1 MYSESHTNYLYSS
14 IYYIEIIW
22 VLYFQLNSEL
32 RLQYCKKKKI
42 VTLIQYFLAYQ
53 IEIHK
58 FKLQIY
64 GEQSSNTIQTFLKV
78 TISFTCEICN
88 SELLY
93 IEISYEYGK
102 VDMPWSS
109 KLYSQ
114 AKDSKLYHLL
124 KGLPFLDHKAQHIK
138 KAGNNSSSLLQLK
151 KVACSLELGIKPHI
165 IPW

>member
-102 VDMPWSS
+102 VDMP
-109 KLYSQ
+109 
-114 AKDSKLYHLL
+114 
-124 KGLPFLDHKAQHIK
+124 
-138 KAGNNSSSLLQLK
+138 
-151 KVACSLELGIKPHI
+151 
-165 IPW
+165 